1 MSIDE
6 KVTKDLIQTL
16 EDGTNGFQ
24 SAAEKLSD
32 SDRADL
38 ASRFNA
44 FSAERSQFADELRS
58 IAGAY
63 GDQINESGSVAAAAH
78 RGWMA
83 VKDALTGS
91 SPSGVLDV
99 AEQGEDHAVS
109 EYRKALDED
118 ISPELRAVVQRQFT
132 SVQATHD
139 EVKSLQLQLS

>member
-16 EDGTNGFQ
+16 EDGTNGFR

-38 ASRFNA
+38 AARFMA
-44 FSAERSQFADELRS
+44 FSAERAQFADELRT
-58 IAGAY
+58 IAATY
-63 GDQINESGSVAAAAH
+63 GDQIKESGSVTAAAH

-91 SPSGVLDV
+91 NPSGVLDV

-109 EYRKALDED
+109 EYRKALDQD
-118 ISPELRAVVQRQFT
+118 ISPELRSVIQRQFM
-132 SVQATHD
+132 SVQSTHD
-139 EVKSLQLQLS
+139 EVKSLQLQAS